1 MKANPALAKKE
12 MVELFMAE
20 LTMNKAN
27 ANGYFVSATKKLG
40 NPKTAPVRVKKAP
53 TEKQIAA
60 IRVAAEKKTKK
71 TERVEFNEKAKAYR
85 LEQLKEVSE
94 RMKKIEGE
102 RDQMYAEMEE
112 YENEAM
118 KYVREHAPA
127 FLRKELNLL

>member
-1 MKANPALAKKE
+1 
-12 MVELFMAE
+12 
-20 LTMNKAN
+20 
-27 ANGYFVSATKKLG
+27 
-40 NPKTAPVRVKKAP
+40 VRVKKAP

>member
-1 MKANPALAKKE
+1 
-12 MVELFMAE
+12 
-20 LTMNKAN
+20 
-27 ANGYFVSATKKLG
+27 VSATKKLG

>member
-1 MKANPALAKKE
+1 MRHLCLALITAMGLVTNSGATQAADCCCEKPACTDCNPCSDS
-12 MVELFMAE
+12 V
-20 LTMNKAN
+20 
-27 ANGYFVSATKKLG
+27 
-40 NPKTAPVRVKKAP
+40 P
-53 TEKQIAA
+53 TCKSSWD
-60 IRVAAEKKTKK
+60 EKKTKK